1 MLYRLTSRFG
11 RTLALKPTRRHRSI
25 MAEQHATVSTA
36 PVELAKEVP
45 SAPATSSD
53 SVPNLD
59 SAAVEG
65 TENDPNETP
74 AERRER
80 LHKVP
85 FGSRFLTE
93 QDDVFSHNAW
103 DHVVPPPEWEDDAKK
118 TLDMQRQAQV
128 SKEMKCKLCVLAS
141 LHLSSFRLT
150 RIGALRDI

>member
-1 MLYRLTSRFG
+1 MTDQLTNAQS
-11 RTLALKPTRRHRSI
+11 
-25 MAEQHATVSTA
+25 A
-36 PVELAKEVP
+36 PVELSEVIPASSNDIPQTDNQETTQPANDGP
-45 SAPATSSD
+45 S
-53 SVPNLD
+53 
-59 SAAVEG
+59 E
-65 TENDPNETP
+65 ETP

-128 SKEMKCKLCVLAS
+128 SKEMKCQFSAPTV
-141 LHLSSFRLT
+141 SSAKAESSCQTRIMPTRPCTGTGSIILT
-150 RIGALRDI
+150 RPSVYTADRILR